1 MTKAINGTALKA
13 AAPLLSLSL
22 PSSSLPLPTPP
33 EILPNL
39 PSLFHSLP
47 EPGRSALALFYL
59 HLFSNSEIAE
69 LLLIPLDSLPALIGS
84 TRLQLAS
91 SLHP

>member
-1 MTKAINGTALKA
+1 APSPPPSPPSTLPALPA
-13 AAPLLSLSL
+13 L
-22 PSSSLPLPTPP
+22 P

-69 LLLIPLDSLPALIGS
+69 LLLLPLDSLPALIGS